1 MNNRKT
7 DVFNQE
13 TEVVDKNLNL
23 EDFNKKL
30 KSNYFL
36 DNNRYK
42 SFELNNIDW
51 NINKWNKL
59 KMKDILLLKFEKYIK
74 DKPINFYI
82 KFYINRS
89 YSFKISWYFLIE
101 NNIDNTTSD
110 LFSWEIK
117 FVKIKWWRRAIFE
130 NQNIELNQN
139 NNLKQYINESV
150 LKEILVFKPIEGVE
164 NFKTWVVYKIKKILN

>member
-42 SFELNNIDW
+42 SFELNNIDG

-89 YSFKISWYFLIE
+89 YSFKISGYFLIE

-110 LFSWEIK
+110 LFSGEIK
-117 FVKIKWWRRAIFE
+117 FVKIKGGRRAIFE